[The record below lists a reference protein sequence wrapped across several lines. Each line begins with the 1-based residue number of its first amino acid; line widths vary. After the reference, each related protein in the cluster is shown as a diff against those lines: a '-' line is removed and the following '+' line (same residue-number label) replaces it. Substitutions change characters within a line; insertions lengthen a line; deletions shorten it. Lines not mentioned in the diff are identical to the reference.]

1 MNRLA
6 LTTLLVTSACAGL
19 VDQGLAESRSV
30 TIPVPTWRPAFN
42 NQVADNNVPSME
54 TTASI
59 TRADNPV
66 ARSGSLKS
74 GLDALANDQIT
85 KSRAIRDSM
94 PKSSLDR
101 DILTWAIAVS
111 GAKGVP
117 SSEIAAAANQ
127 LKDWPGLNA
136 LRRNSERA
144 IAREDAT
151 PGQIVAAFGNTIPQT
166 DDGAIAL
173 TRALVA
179 SGDRKKAAAT
189 ISRLWRNQRL
199 DKDTE
204 TLILGEFSGLLS
216 RNDHKRRMDMLLYDK
231 RVAQA
236 DRVDALANAQ
246 SLFQARAAVIRK
258 SSDASKLLKAVHP
271 SWHKDP
277 GYLFARITYE
287 RGKDNYSVAARLLLQ
302 APRDANALIDTHEW
316 WEEGRIISR
325 ALAEQGD
332 MATAYKVAASH
343 LATRDT
349 DIIEAEW
356 HAGWFA
362 LRGFN
367 DGKTASKHFQ
377 NALKTATRPLS
388 LSRAYYW
395 LGRAAEVG
403 GPGKAGDYFSKAAS
417 FSTTYYGQL
426 AAARLNRKGLDV
438 QYPSPTAGERNR
450 FAARQGARAI
460 QRLNAVGHGNRA
472 RTLYLDMARELDSPG
487 ELALLSAMAERQG
500 EHRVSL
506 QVGKI
511 AFGRGLDV
519 AALAFPTGVIPNSAN
534 ISGSGKALA
543 YSIARQE
550 SAFDKAAISRADAR
564 GLLQLLPS
572 TAKLVA
578 RKHGINYSK
587 SRLTTDAG
595 YNATLGAHYLGEH
608 ITDFGG
614 SYILTFIAYNAGPR
628 RSTQWISKYGDPR
641 GKPIDYVVD
650 WVERIPFTETRNY
663 VQRVMENYQVYK
675 TRLNQKPDIVSD
687 LRFGRP

>member
-19 VDQGLAESRSV
+19 VDQSFAESRNV

-42 NQVADNNVPSME
+42 NQVADNGAPSME

-74 GLDALANDQIT
+74 GLDALADDQIT

-127 LKDWPGLNA
+127 LQDWPGLNA

-189 ISRLWRNQRL
+189 ISRLWRNQQL

-204 TLILGEFSGLLS
+204 TLILGEFSGLIS
-216 RNDHKRRMDMLLYDK
+216 RDDHKRRMDMLLYDK
-231 RVAQA
+231 RIAQA

-246 SLFQARAAVIRK
+246 SLFQARAAVSRK
-258 SSDASKLLKAVHP
+258 SSDAGKLLKAVHP

-287 RGKDNYSVAARLLLQ
+287 RGKDNYSEAARLLLQ
-302 APRDANALIDTHEW
+302 APRDADALIDTHEW

-388 LSRAYYW
+388 LSRSYYW

-403 GPGKAGDYFSKAAS
+403 GPGKASDYFSKAAS

-438 QYPSPTAGERNR
+438 RYPSPTAGDRNR

-487 ELALLSAMAERQG
+487 ELAMLSAMAESQG

-519 AALAFPTGVIPNSAN
+519 AALAFPTGVIPDNAN